1 MVYSILITVSLS
13 SVFQSAFIIYLWSK
27 LYYDTPLLTYEYPEA
42 IASAPTLKGL

>member
-13 SVFQSAFIIYLWSK
+13 SVFQTGFIIYLWSK